1 MYDLPRLRKSLK
13 LRLGRT
19 KKPRSASPAWSPVRR
34 RPRMLNGAQRATV
47 ALTMNEPEFSCRKT
61 CAGPSAWR
69 ILQELL
75 PSICRMRSAA
85 RAGAN
90 LSVCTS
96 IRVFCGDDGAA
107 SAAGPS
113 AAGWALRFR
122 HVMGA
127 LQAGRAR
134 RGACRA
140 AKRRQPRREHVDAA
154 AARARHGR
162 VGRGRS
168 GCLAW
173 MLGRSD

>member
-1 MYDLPRLRKSLK
+1 MYDLRKKLK
-13 LRLGRT
+13 LRTNQETQERVAGMVAG
-19 KKPRSASPAWSPVRR
+19 SSPA
-34 RPRMLNGAQRATV
+34 RMLNGAQRANV

-107 SAAGPS
+107 SAAGAPP

-122 HVMGA
+122 PVMGA

-173 MLGRSD
+173 MLGRSG